1 LPIEAYQENAFKLRQ
16 AQASETVNLFAPSIL
31 LLEVANT
38 LWKGIKL
45 KRLSEEDC
53 REALEALANAS
64 IAIYELEWQRA
75 SDVLDIACKLD
86 ITVYDATYVFLSEK
100 LGAQLITS
108 DNRLYEKA
116 KGRFRLLHL
125 KDYV

>member
-1 LPIEAYQENAFKLRQ
+1 LRQ

-31 LLEVANT
+31 TLEVANT

-64 IAIYELEWQRA
+64 IAIYEIEWQQA
-75 SDVLDIACKLD
+75 PDVLDIACKLD

-108 DNRLYEKA
+108 DNSLYEKA
-116 KGRFRLLHL
+116 KRRFRLLHL